1 MLVSILSEASQL
13 FLIFEIKVKLWIV
26 SVSESVD
33 VRKTCRM
40 GTNNTVGE
48 SGPPT
53 LISKSLQDYVT
64 SATILILIST
74 L

>member
-1 MLVSILSEASQL
+1 M
-13 FLIFEIKVKLWIV
+13 KLWIV

-40 GTNNTVGE
+40 GTNNTVGV

-53 LISKSLQDYVT
+53 LISKSLQDYVI